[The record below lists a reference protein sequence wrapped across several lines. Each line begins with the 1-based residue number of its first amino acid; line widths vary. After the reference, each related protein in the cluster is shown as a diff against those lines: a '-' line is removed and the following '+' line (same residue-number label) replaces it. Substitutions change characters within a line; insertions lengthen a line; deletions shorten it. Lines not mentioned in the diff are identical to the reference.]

1 MKKLPLNLKNGII
14 NFVVILMLSSSLAG
28 CAALQE
34 WFESMTGVQEEQN
47 Q

>member
-1 MKKLPLNLKNGII
+1 MRGFVFNLLL
-14 NFVVILMLSSSLAG
+14 VVLLSSSLTG

-34 WFESMTGVQEEQN
+34 WFESMMSVQEEQE